1 MLVKVIAGKVL
12 LLDEQGMHKQA
23 NDMDS
28 VDEIIMIGKGPLRM
42 VMGEKDEV
50 DVRQVVQV
58 HRRIRPPD
66 STAGFVRR
74 VPVTPGPR
82 CT

>member
-66 STAGFVRR
+66 SSAVYQ
-74 VPVTPGPR
+74 
-82 CT
+82 